1 MWKGKVGDA
10 AVRRLATRVRRI
22 DRLIRVCHADD
33 EGRPPECRGGTSAGE
48 DLKWLEQT
56 AERLRIAAEAPK
68 PILMGRHLMA
78 LGHKPSK
85 QFKVWLDACFEA
97 QLDGAFSDVDGALAY
112 FKEHVIH

>member
-1 MWKGKVGDA
+1 MAAEDTKEMQAAGQDA
-10 AVRRLATRVRRI
+10 
-22 DRLIRVCHADD
+22 
-33 EGRPPECRGGTSAGE
+33 P
-48 DLKWLEQT
+48 
-56 AERLRIAAEAPK
+56 AAEAPK